1 MDARSFLA
9 VGLCLLVLVQ
19 SGSGA
24 DLQTSP
30 APTRS
35 QTTPLSDTPLTES
48 PVERWTATYGRQGTE
63 RAFDVVS
70 VEDGY
75 VVGGST
81 TSFDTRSDMWIVH
94 VDVDG
99 RQTWTRTLGTAG
111 SERVR
116 DLAATD
122 DGGVLVVGQLGATE
136 GSRLDK
142 LDAEGAVEWS
152 RLFGSDHLA
161 RGAVAVDGG
170 GYVVVGSVAGEGF
183 SRPGAVAF
191 VNPEGDVRIDRLTGR
206 SVAVETFTAVTE
218 TSDGQLLLAGETDRG
233 EDNVDAWVVKLTPDG
248 TVRWSRLVPEP
259 NAELHP
265 AAVTEL
271 QNGDVLVA
279 GVKRRGTV
287 DDGWL
292 TRLDGRTGEV
302 VWRTTYD
309 RLSFDDVTANGR
321 GALVVGATFENR
333 VTRDALLLSVDGQG
347 RELWRQTYGGSRDD
361 VFTALAPTP
370 TGYLLAGWTDTG
382 EERRED
388 FFAVAV
394 DRPVTVTALDVSSRS
409 ATVGEQVTI
418 TATLTNRADDR
429 RRHEVTL
436 VVDGEQRD
444 NRTTR
449 VSVGNETTVSFV
461 VTFETPGSHTVSVDE
476 SGPVVVDVAPA
487 STPTA
492 TAEPTSTPVPT
503 PAPTPTP
510 TTETT
515 SPGFGVGAALVSTVL
530 LTVTVWVVRWRRMR

>member
-1 MDARSFLA
+1 MDVRALLV
-9 VGLCLLVLVQ
+9 VGCCLLVLAQ
-19 SGSGA
+19 SGSGVA
-24 DLQTSP
+24 LHASPTPVQT
-30 APTRS
+30 A
-35 QTTPLSDTPLTES
+35 PLSDTPLTEP

-63 RAFDVVS
+63 RAFSVVS
-70 VEDGY
+70 VADGY

-81 TSFDTRSDMWIVH
+81 TSFDTRSDMWVVH
-94 VDVDG
+94 VDADG
-99 RQTWTRTLGTAG
+99 RQTWTRSLGTAG

-116 DLAATD
+116 DLVATD

-136 GSRLDK
+136 GSRLYK
-142 LDAEGAVEWS
+142 LDTEGTVEWS

-161 RGAVAVDGG
+161 RAAVAVDGG

-191 VNPEGDVRIDRLTGR
+191 VSPEDDVRIDRLTGR
-206 SVAVETFTAVTE
+206 SVAVESFTAITE
-218 TSDGQLLLAGETDRG
+218 TSDGDLLLAGESDRG
-233 EDNVDAWVVKLTPDG
+233 EGDVDAWVVKLASDG
-248 TVRWSRLVPEP
+248 TVRWNRLASEP

-271 QNGDVLVA
+271 PNGDVLVA

-292 TRLDGRTGEV
+292 ARLDGRTGKV

-321 GALVVGATFENR
+321 GALVAGSTFESR

-361 VFTALAPTP
+361 VFTGLAATP

-394 DRPVTVTALDVSSRS
+394 DRPVTVTGLDVSPRS
-409 ATVGEQVTI
+409 VTVGEQVTV

-429 RRHEVTL
+429 RRHETTL

-444 NRTTR
+444 SRTTM

-461 VTFETPGSHTVSVDE
+461 VTFETSGTHTVSVDE
-476 SGPVVVDVAPA
+476 GGPIVVDVAPA

-492 TAEPTSTPVPT
+492 TAEPTPTSTPVPT

-515 SPGFGVGAALVSTVL
+515 SPGFGVGAALVSVVL
-530 LTVTVWVVRWRRMR
+530 LTVAVWAVRWRRMR